1 MPYKSSR
8 NQSHT
13 IISYI
18 IVIALVVVFIAI
30 LIKQKHYY
38 VSDASIAEKNVAA
51 NRPATS
57 QPPSWLSEQLFGD
70 DFKPANNVENYNADN
85 LYEKIDGKADLY
97 LQNGFVSLQCKRYSS
112 KSSEQNWA
120 EVYVYD
126 MAKTKNA
133 FAVYSGQKRTGRKSL
148 DWAQFGYKTTDSI
161 YIAAG
166 NFYFEIILSAD
177 SNELLH
183 SAEAGA
189 KQLAAL
195 ASKVPCE
202 PFAIGFFPQDN
213 LAADSYR
220 LIGKDAFGCEGMDNI
235 FTAIYHIDGNDLTA
249 YIADMNDDNSANI
262 LFEKYHK
269 FLIENGGK
277 ELANTALPDSKA
289 VELFGTTDI
298 LFCYKNYFAG
308 VRGSGTVGDLTNLAI
323 SFKNSLSGTKNDR
336 K

>member
-18 IVIALVVVFIAI
+18 IILALVVIFIAI

-38 VSDASIAEKNVAA
+38 VPNASIAEKNAVVNQSAG
-51 NRPATS
+51 PKTS
-57 QPPSWLSEQLFGD
+57 AWLSEQLLGD
-70 DFKPANNVENYNADN
+70 DFKPANDVENYNSEK

-97 LQNGFVSLQCKRYSS
+97 LQNGFVSLQCRRYSS

-126 MAKTKNA
+126 MARTKNA
-133 FAVYSGQKRTGRKSL
+133 FVVYSGQKRTGRL
-148 DWAQFGYKTTDSI
+148 PLVWAQFGYKTTDSI

-177 SNELLH
+177 SNGLLQA
-183 SAEAGA
+183 AEVGA

-195 ASKVPCE
+195 ASKVPSE

-213 LAADSYR
+213 LVTDSYR

-235 FTAIYHIDGNDLTA
+235 FTATYHIDGNDLTA
-249 YIADMNDDNSANI
+249 YIADMNDDNSSQV

-277 ELANTALPDSKA
+277 ELANTALPGSKA

-298 LFCYKNYFAG
+298 LFQYKNYFAG
-308 VRGSGTVGDLTNLAI
+308 IRGSGPVGDLTNMAV
-323 SFKNSLSGTKNDR
+323 SFKNSLSGTK

>member
-1 MPYKSSR
+1 MTQNNNNSK
-8 NQSHT
+8 QT

-18 IVIALVVVFIAI
+18 ILLAIVVI
-30 LIKQKHYY
+30 
-38 VSDASIAEKNVAA
+38 VAA
-51 NRPATS
+51 IISRQNRPSDSISTIAQKS
-57 QPPSWLSEQLFGD
+57 QPASTKSLSWLNNGLFGN
-70 DFKPANNVENYNADN
+70 DFKPANDVENYNAEN

-97 LQNGFVSLQCKRYSS
+97 LQNGFVSLQCRRYSS
-112 KSSEQNWA
+112 KVSEQNWA

-177 SNELLH
+177 SNELLQA
-183 SAEAGA
+183 AEAGA

-195 ASKVPCE
+195 ASKIPSE
-202 PFAIGFFPQDN
+202 PFAIGFFPKDN
-213 LAADSYR
+213 LVSDSYR

-235 FTAIYHIDGNDLTA
+235 FTATYNIDANDLTA
-249 YIADMNDDNSANI
+249 YIADMNDSGSAQA

-277 ELANTALPDSKA
+277 ELANTALPEAKA

-298 LFCYKNYFAG
+298 IFCDKNYFAG
-308 VRGSGTVGDLTNLAI
+308 IRGSAPLGDLTNLAAI
-323 SFKNSLSGTKNDR
+323 FKNSLSSTK

>member
-1 MPYKSSR
+1 MPYKSSI

-13 IISYI
+13 IMSYVI
-18 IVIALVVVFIAI
+18 VLALIVIFIAI

-38 VSDASIAEKNVAA
+38 VPNASIAEKNIVVDPSAGQK
-51 NRPATS
+51 TS
-57 QPPSWLSEQLFGD
+57 AWLSEQLFGD
-70 DFKPANNVENYNADN
+70 DFKPANDTENYNAEN

-97 LQNGFVSLQCKRYSS
+97 LQNGFVSLQCRRYSS
-112 KSSEQNWA
+112 KASEQNWA

-133 FAVYSGQKRTGRKSL
+133 FAVYSGQKRTPRTSL
-148 DWAQFGYKTTDSI
+148 SWAQFGYKTTDSI
-161 YIAAG
+161 YIASG

-177 SNELLH
+177 ANGLLR
-183 SAEAGA
+183 SAEVGA

-195 ASKVPCE
+195 ASKVPSE

-213 LAADSYR
+213 LVTDSYR

-235 FTAIYHIDGNDLTA
+235 FTATYHIDGNDLTA
-249 YIADMNDDNSANI
+249 YIADMNDDNSSQA

-277 ELANTALPDSKA
+277 ELANTSMPDSKA
-289 VELFGTTDI
+289 VELFGTSDRI
-298 LFCYKNYFAG
+298 FCYKNYFAG
-308 VRGSGTVGDLTNLAI
+308 VRGSGTVGDLTNMAV
-323 SFKNSLSGTKNDR
+323 SFKNSLAGTK

>member
-1 MPYKSSR
+1 MTQDNNNR
-8 NQSHT
+8 RQT

-18 IVIALVVVFIAI
+18 ILLAIVIIGATII
-30 LIKQKHYY
+30 SRQ
-38 VSDASIAEKNVAA
+38 
-51 NRPATS
+51 NRPSDSISTIAQKS
-57 QPPSWLSEQLFGD
+57 QPANTKSLSWLDNGLLGSDLI
-70 DFKPANNVENYNADN
+70 PANNVENYNAEN

-97 LQNGFVSLQCKRYSS
+97 LQNGFVSLQCRRYSS

-120 EVYVYD
+120 EIYVYD

-133 FAVYSGQKRTGRKSL
+133 FAVYSGQKRTGRL
-148 DWAQFGYKTTDSI
+148 PLAWAQFGYKTTDSI
-161 YIAAG
+161 YIASG

-177 SNELLH
+177 SNGLLQA
-183 SAEAGA
+183 AEVGA

-195 ASKVPCE
+195 ASKVPSE

-213 LAADSYR
+213 LVADSYR

-235 FTAIYHIDGNDLTA
+235 FTATYNIDANDLTA
-249 YIADMNDDNSANI
+249 YIADMNDSASAQN

-277 ELANTALPDSKA
+277 ELANTALPGAKA

-298 LFCYKNYFAG
+298 LFQYKNYFAG
-308 VRGSGTVGDLTNLAI
+308 VRGSGPVGDLTNMAI
-323 SFKNSLSGTKNDR
+323 SFKNGLTGTK